1 MKRELKNATKH
12 FILENKRAPTPLE
25 LRLLEQEVQD
35 RLRPERTL
43 EGREVRFQQTA
54 EAAGIISSW
63 EERRQVHL
71 QALEELLALQAEY
84 EELRQAN
91 LQASKKVLHRLNK
104 TLVAYDNLLQMKGTG
119 VFYSMLEETLTTK
132 EKVGV
137 ESTAKVDNGVATLGM
152 NNAAEISLDQA
163 DIVYKV
169 IAPKGTLAKKTNAS
183 VELLK
188 DQDGNH
194 WSVLVYTE
202 YPVGDVNLVVNVSFK
217 SPVLVKAIEAI
228 GLRTSGLG
236 NYTIT
241 GLYTLK
247 NGKTKTAFPALREVG
262 TSNFFQINQEGVT
275 SVALALR
282 KNRCDEQVGGQYIY
296 AFSLDQLRVTGVGTE
311 EATESMLELG
321 PYDFH
326 DAEDNELTFTKVDLE
341 PCMTLPEGTSVQWSV
356 SKDGMGFT
364 PWSGTPVV
372 IGETPDTGTY
382 QFIDETV
389 DGYVLIG
396 EQELIDEASLTIS
409 AGFETEAILNK
420 YIEADSRTL
429 VSETSIVVK
438 RGLLTAEN
446 KDLPFFNGTH
456 GWWPTEQGYHTTVY
470 VKEGEGREIDFGEK
484 PIRINGQLI
493 SGRVVLPQGYST
505 VMVFPA
511 SWDDIESGAANE
523 SALRSLDSLYPYNH
537 KYLIQGYS
545 YPTGY
550 TGARIYNPFEEMFA
564 VKLKYVSPELFSVL
578 DKSDEDF
585 YQCYTIDDR
594 EDGSFFLVKV
604 NRSHSDWSSEKVSA
618 TWNMKEES
626 GNSLYLKAVL
636 RTSIVG
642 NTPIIESIKM
652 RVA

>member
-1 MKRELKNATKH
+1 MKRELKNATKE

-25 LRLLEQEVQD
+25 LRLLEQRVED

-43 EGREVRFQQTA
+43 EGREVRFQQVA
-54 EAAGIISSW
+54 EATQIVKSW
-63 EERRQVHL
+63 EERRQTHL

-84 EELRQAN
+84 EELRQTN

-132 EKVGV
+132 DKVGV
-137 ESTAKVDNGVATLGM
+137 ESTARVDNGVATLGM

-163 DIVYKV
+163 EIVYKV
-169 IAPKGTLAKKTNAS
+169 IAPKGMLTKKTNAS

-202 YPVGDVNLVVNVSFK
+202 YPVGDVNLVINASFK
-217 SPVLVKAIEAI
+217 DPVLVKAIEAV
-228 GLRTSGLG
+228 GLRTSGTG
-236 NYTIT
+236 KYTIT

-247 NGKTKTAFPALREVG
+247 NGKTKTAFPALRDVG
-262 TSNFFQINQEGVT
+262 TNNYFQINQEEVT
-275 SVALALR
+275 SIALALR
-282 KNRCDEQVGGQYIY
+282 KNRCDEQVSGQYVY
-296 AFSLDQLRVTGVGTE
+296 VFSLDQLRVTGVGTE
-311 EATESMLELG
+311 EATESVLELG
-321 PYDFH
+321 PYDFY
-326 DAEDNELTFTKVDLE
+326 DVENNELAFTKVDLE
-341 PCMTLPEGTSVQWSV
+341 PCMTLPEGTSVQWNV
-356 SKDGMGFT
+356 SKNGIVFT

-372 IGETPDTGTY
+372 IGEISDSGTY
-382 QFIDETV
+382 QFIDEGS
-389 DGYVLIG
+389 DGYTLIG
-396 EQELIDEASLTIS
+396 ERILVDEASLTIS

-420 YIEADSRTL
+420 YIEPEERAA

-438 RGLLTAEN
+438 RGLLLAAN
-446 KDLPFFNGTH
+446 QDVPFFNGTH
-456 GWWPTEQGYHTTVY
+456 GWWPTEQGYNTTVY
-470 VKEGEGREIDFGEK
+470 VKESEGREIDFGEK
-484 PIRINGQLI
+484 PIRINGQI
-493 SGRVVLPQGYST
+493 TSGKVVLPQGYST
-505 VMVFPA
+505 VTVFPA
-511 SWDDIESGAANE
+511 SWDEIESGATNE
-523 SALRSLDSLYPYNH
+523 TALKRMDSLYPYNH
-537 KYLIQGYS
+537 KYLIQGYT
-545 YPTGY
+545 YPVGY

-564 VKLKYVSPELFSVL
+564 AKLKYVSPELFSVL
-578 DKSDEDF
+578 DKTDEDY